1 MITRKLGTM
10 LSVRLAKDPTQE
22 WASSSTA
29 QLGQEDARLSITIPS
44 FVLDLLAGLSPENL
58 KVDENLG
65 QNYVFKVYDF
75 VFHCQNPYP
84 PSILYI
90 SECANNEIIGKQ
102 ISPTWSIKKKK

>member
-1 MITRKLGTM
+1 M

-58 KVDENLG
+58 KVLTLVCEN
-65 QNYVFKVYDF
+65 NI
-75 VFHCQNPYP
+75 
-84 PSILYI
+84 SIYFLF
-90 SECANNEIIGKQ
+90 S
-102 ISPTWSIKKKK
+102 